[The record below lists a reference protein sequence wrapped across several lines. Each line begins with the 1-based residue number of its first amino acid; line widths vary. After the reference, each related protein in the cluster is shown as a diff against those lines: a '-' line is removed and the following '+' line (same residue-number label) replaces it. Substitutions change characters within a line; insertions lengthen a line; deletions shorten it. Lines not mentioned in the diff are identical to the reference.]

1 MVGKLLPTIYYS
13 TVNKRIFKEGFLGAP
28 LKNSYSIPNNSTS
41 NISENYTKRV
51 KGNSGVSATAQKM
64 IAQYR
69 DNIRAIDRE
78 IIEKLD
84 ILFMGLY

>member
-41 NISENYTKRV
+41 NISAE
-51 KGNSGVSATAQKM
+51 
-64 IAQYR
+64 
-69 DNIRAIDRE
+69 
-78 IIEKLD
+78 
-84 ILFMGLY
+84 